1 MLFTQFLL
9 VQVVVIGSFA
19 ATVGPIDFT
28 TPDLIE
34 MEQPIESNQGD
45 AFSTEFVETTTAQ
58 QPNVTQSAT
67 LSTAWICV
75 DFILSTLKDDLT
87 ETTVTSEPIITN
99 SIASTQSGATQS
111 LTTVASSTLTT
122 EKNSI
127 VTVGVTASSAHLIA
141 SFATLLLSIL

>member
-28 TPDLIE
+28 TPDLTE

-45 AFSTEFVETTTAQ
+45 AFSTEFIETTTAQ
-58 QPNVTQSAT
+58 QPSVTQSAAT
-67 LSTAWICV
+67 T
-75 DFILSTLKDDLT
+75 LSTLKDDVT
-87 ETTVTSEPIITN
+87 EITVTSEPIITN

-127 VTVGVTASSAHLIA
+127 VTVGVTASSVHLIA